1 MPLSN
6 QRLVSKA
13 PIHAAV
19 ISSLLLAPAAYAQVI
34 PFVDNYKT
42 NVTTNTSVE
51 TNAADALLS
60 GFSTLWTT
68 GTTWDTG
75 APTAIGAY
83 VMEASQHFVVRA
95 TEHLTPAQAE
105 SVYFTD
111 RRNQSYSATIGLG
124 ALADAYR
131 TAAGA
136 TTTITTVASNAD
148 VAIYNDE
155 GTGAGATSSP
165 TVGQIVALVGT
176 LRGSFSS
183 TTPAKNFFNEPR
195 PWRLNDAVQVMDL
208 GTETTGYTTQDLAD
222 GTPNLGTPLT
232 YFPLYQTHVVIPATL
247 KAVRSTTPATDGSFV
262 SGHTNAGYLASFAM
276 AYAMPQYFQGL
287 LLNASQIGQ
296 NRIEAGMH
304 SPLDVMGGRML
315 STALAAAILYDP
327 ANAALESG
335 ALAQGQA
342 FVTASN
348 AVPADAVDPKSLA
361 AHEQDKR
368 LYTFRMTYGLP
379 TADSEDIPATVPQGA
394 EVLLATRQP
403 YLDTDQRREVLRT
416 TAISSGDPLL
426 DDTEGWGRLNLYAA
440 ADGYGRFDAD
450 VTVNMDASR
459 GGFAARDL
467 WRNAIAG
474 VGKLTKQGTGELDL
488 TGENTYSGG
497 TEIDN
502 GVLLAASATALGS
515 GGVVLNGG
523 SLVDFAPVALR
534 VGGNYTQSNAS
545 TLEVTV
551 GCGTDGINRGA
562 LLVRGSAHLGGHLHI
577 TSAGPVPRNPIPLIV
592 SGGPRSGTFD
602 DVTVTGVGRARTS
615 LTYGPNFV
623 LLNILH

>member
-1 MPLSN
+1 MHLS
-6 QRLVSKA
+6 RKLLASKS

-19 ISSLLLAPAAYAQVI
+19 VSTLLLAPAAYAQVI

-42 NVTTNTSVE
+42 NLTTNTSVE

-68 GTTWDTG
+68 GATWDTG
-75 APTAIGAY
+75 APTAIGAH
-83 VMEASQHFVVRA
+83 VMEASQRFVTKS

-124 ALADAYR
+124 SLADAYR

-136 TTTITTVASNAD
+136 TTTITSVASNAD
-148 VAIYNDE
+148 AAIYSDE
-155 GTGAGATSSP
+155 GTGAGVTSSP
-165 TVGQIVALVGT
+165 AVGQIVALVGT
-176 LRGSFSS
+176 LRGSYSS

-195 PWRLNDAVQVMDL
+195 PWRLNDAIQVVQL
-208 GTETTGYTTQDLAD
+208 GTETTGYYTQDLAD
-222 GTPNLGTPLT
+222 GTPDLAAPLT
-232 YFPLYQTHVVIPATL
+232 YFPLYQTDVVIPPTL

-262 SGHTNAGYLASFAM
+262 SGHTNAGYLASLAM
-276 AYAMPQYFQGL
+276 AYAMPQYFQSL

-304 SPLDVMGGRML
+304 SPLDVIGGRML
-315 STALAAAILYDP
+315 GTALAAAILYDP
-327 ANAALESG
+327 ANTSLESA
-335 ALAQGQA
+335 ALAQGQD
-342 FVTASN
+342 FVTANN
-348 AVPADAVDPKSLA
+348 AAPVEGVDPKSLA

-368 LYTFRMTYGLP
+368 LYTFRLTYDLP
-379 TADSEDIPATVPQGA
+379 TTDPTNVSAAVPQGA

-403 YLDTDQRREVLRT
+403 YLDADQRREVLRT
-416 TAISSGDPLL
+416 TAISSGNPLL
-426 DDTEGWGRLNLYAA
+426 DDTEGWGRLNLYTA

-450 VTVNMDASR
+450 VTVNMDASL
-459 GGFAARDL
+459 GGFSARDL

-474 VGKLTKQGTGELDL
+474 TGKLTKQGTGELDL
-488 TGENTYSGG
+488 TGENSYSGG
-497 TEIDN
+497 TEIDS
-502 GVLLAASATALGS
+502 GVLLAASPTALGS

-523 SLVDFAPVALR
+523 SLVDVAPVALR
-534 VGGNYTQSNAS
+534 VGGNYTQSNGS
-545 TLEVTV
+545 TLEITV

-562 LLVRGSAHLGGHLHI
+562 ILIKGSAHLSGHLRI
-577 TSAGPVPRNPIPLIV
+577 TLAGPVPRTPIPLIV
-592 SGGPRSGTFD
+592 SGGPRSGTFGN
-602 DVTVTGVGRARTS
+602 VTVTGVGGARTS

-623 LLNILH
+623 LLNLLR